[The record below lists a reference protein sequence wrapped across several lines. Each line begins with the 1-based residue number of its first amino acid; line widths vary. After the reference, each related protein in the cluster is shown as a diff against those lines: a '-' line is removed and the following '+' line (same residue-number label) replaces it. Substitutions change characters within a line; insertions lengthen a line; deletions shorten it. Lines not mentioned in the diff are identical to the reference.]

1 MLFWGKNAESGEKLY
16 VTILLNEKIC
26 SLYFRDPHDAGS
38 RLKLENENAFVKT
51 CKRRHDE
58 MAFISRAIPGPIE
71 QVSFMRHVMSAF
83 SETIIINQMTNIIA
97 NRIKQISQA

>member
-1 MLFWGKNAESGEKLY
+1 MHAFDAESGEKLY

-38 RLKLENENAFVKT
+38 RLRLENEKAFVKK

-71 QVSFMRHVMSAF
+71 QVSFMRHVMHEARHECIF
-83 SETIIINQMTNIIA
+83 RNN
-97 NRIKQISQA
+97 NN